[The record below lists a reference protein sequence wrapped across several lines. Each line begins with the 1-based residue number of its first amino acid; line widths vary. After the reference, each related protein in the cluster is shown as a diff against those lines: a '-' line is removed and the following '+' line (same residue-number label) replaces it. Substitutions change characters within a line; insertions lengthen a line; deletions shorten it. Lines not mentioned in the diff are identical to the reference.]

1 MPFFIFDYSNTHIFH
16 RKALL
21 NAIKKAN
28 AKSTSSDKL
37 TIVVSTRNMIKALPV
52 TLLGRITPV
61 LNITGFGRLYSNYG
75 IIGRAIFNMIIR
87 LYDLRGCAGFI
98 VEHDVDKSHLKQI
111 GVGPIFTTYG
121 SGLDVDGFSR
131 KFHKKG
137 QTLKIG
143 YLSRFD
149 KSKGSH
155 EILKIAQNLPDDYEL
170 IIAGWDV
177 KGNRFTQNFK
187 KCAEQDNISFLG
199 RLSSR
204 EAVSDFFNSIDIFLS
219 PSLREGGNISLQEA
233 IWHRVPFIT
242 TDAPGCRVLAERFNC
257 PAVKMGNFANFI
269 LTKNLDQ
276 FISDTSLW
284 DEKLS
289 PFMSLSVEAEFTD
302 ILVEIDHKRNSQ
314 NPVKN

>member
-1 MPFFIFDYSNTHIFH
+1 MAFFVYDYSNTHVFH

-28 AKSTSSDKL
+28 VISTSSSKL

-75 IIGRAIFNMIIR
+75 IIGRAVFNMILR
-87 LYDLRGCAGFI
+87 LYKLRGCAGYI
-98 VEHDVDKSHLKQI
+98 VEHDVDKSYLEQI
-111 GVGPIFTTYG
+111 VGGPIFTTYG
-121 SGLDVDGFSR
+121 SGLDVEGFCRKSR
-131 KFHKKG
+131 KNGK
-137 QTLKIG
+137 TLKIG

-149 KSKGSH
+149 QSKGSH
-155 EILKIAQNLPDDYEL
+155 EILKIAQNLPDNYEL

-177 KGNRFTQNFK
+177 NGNRFSKDFK
-187 KCAEQDNISFLG
+187 KCAEKDNVIFLG

-204 EAVSDFFNSIDIFLS
+204 EAVSDFFNSINIFLS
-219 PSLREGGNISLQEA
+219 PSIREGGNISLQEA
-233 IWHRVPFIT
+233 IWHHVPFIT
-242 TDAPGCRVLAERFNC
+242 TDAPGCRVLAEIFNC
-257 PAVKMGNFANFI
+257 PAVKMDNFSNFI
-269 LTKNLDQ
+269 LTTNLKQ

-289 PFMSLSVEAEFTD
+289 PFLSLSVEAEFMD
-302 ILVEIDHKRNSQ
+302 ILVEIDNRQNS
-314 NPVKN
+314 

>member
-1 MPFFIFDYSNTHIFH
+1 MPFLIFNYSNTHIFH

-21 NAIKKAN
+21 NAIKKTN
-28 AKSTSSDKL
+28 AESTSTEKL
-37 TIVVSTRNMIKALPV
+37 TIVVSARNMIKALPL
-52 TLLGRITPV
+52 TLLGFIKPV

-75 IIGRAIFNMIIR
+75 IIGRTLFNMIVR
-87 LYDLRGCAGFI
+87 LYDFRGCAGYI
-98 VEHDVDKSHLKQI
+98 VEHDVDKCHLEQI

-121 SGLDVDGFSR
+121 SGLDVEGFYR
-131 KFHKKG
+131 KFRNKG

-155 EILKIAQNLPDDYEL
+155 EILKIAQNLPNDYEL

-177 KGNRFTQNFK
+177 NGNRFSNDFK
-187 KCAEQDNISFLG
+187 KCAEKDNVIFLG

-204 EAVSDFFNSIDIFLS
+204 EAVSDFFNSIDFFLS
-219 PSLREGGNISLQEA
+219 PSEREGGNISLQEA

-257 PAVKMGNFANFI
+257 PAVKMDNFSNFI
-269 LTKNLDQ
+269 LTMNLYE
-276 FISDTSLW
+276 FKPNTSLW

-289 PFMSLSVEAEFTD
+289 PFMSLSVEAQFKD
-302 ILVEIDHKRNSQ
+302 ILLEIENKRNSQ
-314 NPVKN
+314 NKVIK